1 MKVLVLGATGAT
13 GRHFVADALAA
24 GHAVTALARSSTS
37 LEGALMVQG
46 DSTDAA
52 TVASAVEG
60 QDAVVSMLGVRNALK
75 SGGLI
80 ARSFGVLVP
89 AMERSGARRLVVM
102 SALGVGSTRAQAPW
116 LPRLMYRLLLTDI
129 FTDKLAGERIVEASS
144 LDWTI
149 VYPPLLTDG
158 PATGKYRVGESL
170 ELAGMPKIARADV
183 AQFMASTLVSNAWT
197 CKRVILSA

>member
-1 MKVLVLGATGAT
+1 ML
-13 GRHFVADALAA
+13 
-24 GHAVTALARSSTS
+24 
-37 LEGALMVQG
+37 QG
-46 DSTDAA
+46 DATDAA
-52 TVASAVEG
+52 AIAKAVEG

-102 SALGVGSTRAQAPW
+102 SALGVGSTRTQAPW

-197 CKRVILSA
+197 RKRVILSA